1 MNLLVIDGPNINLLG
16 IREPEIYGN
25 ESYMDL
31 LDLLNISSSS
41 LGIRVEHFQSN
52 WEGAIID
59 RIHEALVGCSGIIIN
74 PGAYTHTSLAIA
86 DALRAVNLPT
96 VEVHISKVSSREDFR
111 QVNFIKDLCLTSFEG
126 HGIAGYK
133 MAIDYLYNYLK
144 DQEETN

>member
-31 LDLLNISSSS
+31 LDLLNISSSR

-52 WEGAIID
+52 WEGAIIE
-59 RIHEALVGCSGIIIN
+59 RIHEALVGCDGIIIN

-111 QVNFIKDLCLTSFEG
+111 QVNFIKDLCLKSFEG

-144 DQEETN
+144 DQDENN